1 MYTYKL
7 KKRGDIGACAVH
19 AWMGDDTKR
28 VHLLQRMCVLE
39 QMCVHACKSR
49 GESYRDRA
57 PAALLDMW
65 LVPADAAEHCSIFI
79 RRCACAWRS
88 IHTPNGY
95 SLHLI
100 ETIIFRL
107 VNCIYHRVR
116 WIKIVVL
123 QALMV

>member
-1 MYTYKL
+1 MRVQCMHGWATAPNACTYYYVCAYLTKC
-7 KKRGDIGACAVH
+7 ACMH
-19 AWMGDDTKR
+19 AK
-28 VHLLQRMCVLE
+28 VEENHI
-39 QMCVHACKSR
+39 
-49 GESYRDRA
+49 DRA
-57 PAALLDMW
+57 PAALFDMW

-95 SLHLI
+95 SLHPI

-107 VNCIYHRVR
+107 VKCIYHIVR

-123 QALMV
+123 QALMVLLMYKMSIEFA

>member
-1 MYTYKL
+1 VRVQCMHGWATAPNACTYYYVCAYLTKC
-7 KKRGDIGACAVH
+7 ACMH
-19 AWMGDDTKR
+19 AK
-28 VHLLQRMCVLE
+28 VEENHI
-39 QMCVHACKSR
+39 
-49 GESYRDRA
+49 DRA
-57 PAALLDMW
+57 PAALFDMW

-88 IHTPNGY
+88 IHAPNGY
-95 SLHLI
+95 SLHPI